1 MPMKFSLRLNN
12 DLPVADYIA
21 MAKLAEA
28 AGFDQLWVSNDL
40 FLRSAMVIL
49 TAVAGVTSRI
59 EIGTCILNPYT
70 LHPAEI
76 AMFAATLD
84 EYSEGRFNLGLS
96 AGAEDFL
103 GWVGMTPT
111 APRTAVV
118 ETVEAV
124 NRLLSGERVPLEGRF
139 LQWTDEAYLRF
150 TPRRRVPIYI
160 GALSQRMLTE
170 IGRIADGG
178 LPLLFPPEHYAHVL
192 PFIQNGAE
200 QAGRDL
206 DSIDIAAC
214 VWCSLSDDRAAAED
228 ALKAKI
234 AYYGHALSDTIYSAL
249 GIPREAFAPI
259 AHVAQVENDL
269 ERAKSMVTPDMLRI
283 GIAGDV
289 RALIERLEGLAALG
303 VRHLSF
309 GPPLGPDP
317 AAAVALIGR
326 EVIPHFRK
334 NHDKSI

>member
-1 MPMKFSLRLNN
+1 MKFSLRLNN
-12 DLPVADYIA
+12 DLPVADYIT
-21 MAKLAEA
+21 MAKLAES
-28 AGFDQLWVSNDL
+28 AGFDQIWVSDDL

-49 TAVAGVTSRI
+49 TAVAGATSRI
-59 EIGTCILNPYT
+59 ELGTCILNPYT
-70 LHPAEI
+70 LHPAEM

-84 EYSEGRFNLGLS
+84 EYSGGRFNLGLS

-103 GWVGMTPT
+103 GWVGITPD
-111 APRTAVV
+111 APRTAVI

-124 NRLLSGERVPLEGRF
+124 KRLLSGERVPLEGKF
-139 LQWTDEAYLRF
+139 LRWTDEAYLRF
-150 TPRRRVPIYI
+150 TPRRSVPIYI

-178 LPLLFPPEHYAHVL
+178 LPLLFPPEHYSHVL
-192 PFIQNGAE
+192 PFIEHGAA
-200 QAGRDL
+200 QAGRDINA
-206 DSIDIAAC
+206 IDIAAC

-234 AYYGHALSDTIYSAL
+234 AYYGHALSDTIYAAL
-249 GIPREAFAPI
+249 GVPREAFAPI

-269 ERAKSMVTPDMLRI
+269 ERAKRMVTPEMLGI
-283 GIAGDV
+283 GIAGDTRV
-289 RALIERLEGLAALG
+289 LIERLEGLAALG

-334 NHDKSI
+334 KS